1 MKLSGTDNIP
11 LPGVNFDR
19 APAAL
24 PDLAVNKEGGF
35 FHYLKEALQEVDVLQ
50 KEAASGAEKLALGDE
65 SYLHNTMLAYEKANL
80 ALQLTLEIR
89 NKVIE
94 AYQEIMRMQM

>member
-1 MKLSGTDNIP
+1 MKISGLDSIP
-11 LPGVNFDR
+11 LAGINLGR
-19 APAAL
+19 TPATMQD
-24 PDLAVNKEGGF
+24 PAVNKEGGF